1 MKPDAVV
8 PEESVPLR
16 VAVLVAVVTAS
27 LAVLQQGVGHPLL
40 YLAVLVG
47 LPAGFAYS
55 HHARHDSPTWPKV
68 VAALGAGAALLWFL
82 EAMGETGARS
92 AADAQLPL
100 AELFVWV
107 QVLHGLDVPARRN
120 LRVSLMSS
128 LVLVAVA
135 GTLSLSLDFGV
146 FLVIWTV
153 AAVAALVLAD
163 RSEQSDVRALSLA
176 SPTRPRAREAGVLAL
191 VVLAVAGLVFA
202 LLPAAGSARAVTFPM
217 ALPDTT
223 PTGGLPGA
231 ISNPS
236 LGGGGSAGRPAGTAA
251 SFTYTGFSESL
262 DTAVRGRPDDTLVM
276 RVRASAAALWR
287 GQTFDRWDGRRWT
300 ATEETPV
307 PVGGGGR
314 IRLPSPADDPMAGDG
329 ERFVQTFYL
338 EEPGPNLIFGAY
350 SLSELYFADRR
361 VFQLSDGTV
370 RTGVELTDDTVYTV
384 VSRRPHVTASDL
396 RAAEGAVAPPLPP
409 AVAERALQ
417 LPRVS
422 PRVRSLAAEVTAGAP
437 TTYDKVQA
445 LTAWMAANTEYTL
458 DIPPLPPGADA
469 VEHFLFEERRGFCEQ
484 IGTALVVM
492 LRSLGI
498 PARLAVGYA
507 PGERNPFTG
516 LFEVRAQDA
525 HAWAEVWFDGVGWQG
540 FDPTASVPLA
550 GDSGLRARSGLSSF
564 VGARLPTVPAE
575 PFVVAMAVVAA
586 VLARRRLVARRAA
599 AARPWVEQW
608 QARLDEIGRECGRPR
623 KDGESVREYVEVL
636 RHVAPH
642 PGWRDA
648 VGVVEWEAYA
658 GVPAP
663 PDRRAAA
670 DAVLTAAHSRR

>member
-1 MKPDAVV
+1 MKPAVVV

-55 HHARHDSPTWPKV
+55 HHARHRSPMWPKV
-68 VAALGAGAALLWFL
+68 AAAVGAGVAMLWFL
-82 EAMGETGARS
+82 QAIGDAGART

-128 LVLVAVA
+128 LVLIAVA
-135 GTLSLSLDFGV
+135 GTLSLSLDYGV
-146 FLVIWTV
+146 FLAVWTV

-163 RSEQSDVRALSLA
+163 GSEQSDVRPLS
-176 SPTRPRAREAGVLAL
+176 PMTRARPGAGVAVVGA
-191 VVLAVAGLVFA
+191 VVLAVAGVVFA

-217 ALPDTT
+217 ALPDRT
-223 PTGGLPGA
+223 PAGGLPGA

-236 LGGGGSAGRPAGTAA
+236 LGGDGVSGSSTGAAA
-251 SFTYTGFSESL
+251 SFAYTGFSESL

-300 ATEETPV
+300 ATEDDPTPI
-307 PVGGGGR
+307 GGGAR
-314 IRLPSPADDPMAGDG
+314 IQVPRPADDPVAGQG

-338 EEPGPNLIFGAY
+338 EQPGPNLIFGAY
-350 SLSELYFADRR
+350 SFDELYFADRR
-361 VFQLSDGTV
+361 VFQLPDGAL
-370 RTGVELTDDTVYTV
+370 RTGVELADDAVYTV
-384 VSRRPHVTASDL
+384 VSRRARVSEADL
-396 RAAEGAVAPPLPP
+396 RAADGAVAPSLPP
-409 AVAERALQ
+409 TTGRRTLQ
-417 LPRVS
+417 LPGVS
-422 PRVRSLAAEVTAGAP
+422 PRVQALAAEVTAGAP

-445 LTAWMAANTEYTL
+445 LIGWMGANTEYTL
-458 DIPPLPPGADA
+458 DIPPLPAGADA

-492 LRSLGI
+492 LRSLGV

-516 LFEVRAQDA
+516 LFEVRARDA
-525 HAWAEVWFDGVGWQG
+525 HAWAEVWFDGIGWQG
-540 FDPTASVPLA
+540 FDPTASVPPA
-550 GDSGLRARSGLSSF
+550 ADSGLRARSGLSSF
-564 VGARLPTVPAE
+564 VAARLPSAPVE
-575 PFVVAMAVVAA
+575 PFAVAMVVVAVVL
-586 VLARRRLVARRAA
+586 VRRRVLARRAA

-608 QARLDEIGRECGRPR
+608 QDRLDDMGRARGRPR
-623 KDGESVREYVEVL
+623 QDGESVREYVEVL
-636 RHVAPH
+636 RHIAPH

-648 VGVVEWEAYA
+648 VNVVEWEAYA

-663 PDRRAAA
+663 PERRAAA
-670 DAVLTAAHSRR
+670 DAVLTAARSPR